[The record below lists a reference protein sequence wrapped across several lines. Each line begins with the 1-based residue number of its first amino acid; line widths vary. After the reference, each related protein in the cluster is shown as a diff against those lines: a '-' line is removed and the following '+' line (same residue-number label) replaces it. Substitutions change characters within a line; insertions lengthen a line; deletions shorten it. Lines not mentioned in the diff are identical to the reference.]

1 MAILR
6 MSDVKKLSKADR
18 ATKLSDLKL
27 ELTKAMNKGS
37 QQKGKRKEL
46 KRAISRILTLNNSEQ
61 GELKKQ

>member
-6 MSDVKKLSKADR
+6 MSDVRKLSEADR
-18 ATKLSDLKL
+18 KAKLADLKL

-46 KRAISRILTLNNSEQ
+46 KRAISRLLTFNTQQ